1 MGLLGKNHL
10 GAEGYMHFKLAGLLF
25 LLVGGY
31 FAVDAIIATEKQHS
45 EVLSAQVYP
54 LVAIFLAM
62 TVRVLQAEK
71 HHRESQS
78 EPEQKPATANAE
90 EEVFSRN

>member
-1 MGLLGKNHL
+1 
-10 GAEGYMHFKLAGLLF
+10 MHFKLAGLLF

-71 HHRESQS
+71 HHREAQRA
-78 EPEQKPATANAE
+78 PEQKPATAHAE
-90 EEVFSRN
+90 EEAFSRN

>member
-10 GAEGYMHFKLAGLLF
+10 WAEGYMHFKLAGLLF

-71 HHRESQS
+71 HHREAQR
-78 EPEQKPATANAE
+78 ELEQRPATNAE
-90 EEVFSRN
+90 VEVLSRT

>member
-1 MGLLGKNHL
+1 MGLLGKSHL
-10 GAEGYMHFKLAGLLF
+10 WAEGYMHFKLAGLLF
-25 LLVGGY
+25 LLIGGY
-31 FAVDAIIATEKQHS
+31 FAVDAIIVTERQHS

-71 HHRESQS
+71 HHRKEER
-78 EPEQKPATANAE
+78 EPEQKSATSAE

>member
-1 MGLLGKNHL
+1 
-10 GAEGYMHFKLAGLLF
+10 MHFKLAGLLF

-31 FAVDAIIATEKQHS
+31 FVVDAIIVTEKQHS
-45 EVLSAQVYP
+45 EMLSAQVYP

-71 HHRESQS
+71 HHREEQRES
-78 EPEQKPATANAE
+78 EKTPAPTSAE

>member
-1 MGLLGKNHL
+1 
-10 GAEGYMHFKLAGLLF
+10 MHFKLAGLLF

-31 FAVDAIIATEKQHS
+31 FAVDAIIVTEKQHS

-71 HHRESQS
+71 HHREQQR
-78 EPEQKPATANAE
+78 EPEQRAASANTE

>member
-1 MGLLGKNHL
+1 MHL
-10 GAEGYMHFKLAGLLF
+10 KLAGLLF

-31 FAVDAIIATEKQHS
+31 LAVDALILAEQQHNNS
-45 EVLSAQVYP
+45 LTAQVYP

-71 HHRESQS
+71 HHREQENAPREKAQS
-78 EPEQKPATANAE
+78 A
-90 EEVFSRN
+90 SG

>member
-1 MGLLGKNHL
+1 
-10 GAEGYMHFKLAGLLF
+10 MHFKLAGLLF

-31 FAVDAIIATEKQHS
+31 FAVDAIIVTERQHS

-71 HHRESQS
+71 HHREAQR
-78 EPEQKPATANAE
+78 EPEPRSTANVE
-90 EEVFSRN
+90 EEVLSRT